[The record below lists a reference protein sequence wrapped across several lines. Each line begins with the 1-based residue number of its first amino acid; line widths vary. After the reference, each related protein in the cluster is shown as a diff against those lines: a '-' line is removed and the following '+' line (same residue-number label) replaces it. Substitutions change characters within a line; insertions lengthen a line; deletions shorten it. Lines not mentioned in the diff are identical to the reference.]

1 VRSRARVTT
10 RVFAGLALGALIA
23 VLVAA
28 CSPGA
33 DYPTI
38 LDKPMPRADQPMS
51 PDQVQQATSS
61 LISDRDR
68 LSAEAAQ
75 ASAPAGGQNA
85 PATTGSTRTAGAAPR
100 P

>member
-1 VRSRARVTT
+1 MAVVAS
-10 RVFAGLALGALIA
+10 LA
-23 VLVAA
+23 VLAVS

-38 LDKPMPRADQPMS
+38 LDRPAPRADQPMS
-51 PDQVQQATSS
+51 PDQVRQTTNS

-68 LSAEAAQ
+68 LSAETQAAQ
-75 ASAPAGGQNA
+75 AGAAPAA
-85 PATTGSTRTAGAAPR
+85 PAVTGSTRPAGATPK

>member
-1 VRSRARVTT
+1 MRSRERVTT
-10 RVFAGLALGALIA
+10 RLVAGLAIGVSIA
-23 VLVAA
+23 VLMAA
-28 CSPGA
+28 CSPGG

-51 PDQVQQATSS
+51 PDQVKQATDA

-68 LSAEAAQ
+68 LSAEAQ
-75 ASAPAGGQNA
+75 AAGQSGAP
-85 PATTGSTRTAGAAPR
+85 PATTGSTRTAGVAPK